1 MMSFGLFHEEEDSL
15 KDLSIE
21 LTSHKEWLDRI
32 KIQGNKPEDWAEF
45 IEHIKAQI
53 SVPYESFWNRYI
65 CDLYVMAFKTIQG
78 KCNVMFVKLFID
90 YANLK
95 SEDNAD
101 DGRILFSQA
110 RSIARKFSIAH
121 IAAAEFELK
130 QGNKAKCQKILEKA
144 EIFGAEPV
152 DLLKKAIKNLNAGKS
167 YLLTA
172 DEKAHYFEQKNEKVE
187 EKPSLTSSMSL
198 PEGSN
203 KNKFLTDIMASQAP
217 VIGRIK
223 SVPHTASEKVSQPPD
238 PFGSSEK
245 WVSGSLL
252 SEKWGSSGNFPSSD
266 RRLSSILSGP
276 DRRLS
281 SIHNVVDRRL
291 SSIHSVTDR
300 RISNIH
306 STASH
311 GLAEKPPLTT
321 SSSSSLLA
329 HHMTPDCNKPHGNT
343 DSSGSSSSSISKL
356 VNVTSMPRRVKIKS
370 KSQYDFDDDS
380 DEDNNTVYNFKSS
393 MSSAMVGRSFNNKF
407 QSDPITEEDDAI
419 DSSKS
424 SIKGQ
429 ECSKNDKIDQESHN
443 IFQINE
449 RNVQD
454 KINSN
459 VNDTESDKED
469 DDFPQFPALSKFSLG
484 FMRNRGEAPYLLSAS
499 SSLSTSALSASTSC
513 IAGEKSKLSAS
524 SVGLSKS
531 RSTLNQLLL
540 ETDNLLA
547 STNVAPHVFVE
558 PKPVTNIVR
567 PTQAKCH
574 PDTPRPGTG
583 TPPVAASKEDNIA
596 PPSRRCLG
604 ISLDTAV
611 KASSPSTC
619 DSSTLS
625 ETLKASM
632 ITVRENI
639 NDTVLFEGKPV
650 DNILTASAT
659 KHKIPQESTLS
670 SSSSSLAKK
679 PVMSNISHFDNR
691 DKADIALFQPNSA
704 VAVSC
709 DKENQPSSF
718 VTPAKFKT
726 HIESSQHHF
735 QERLSESIEVTPQL
749 VKFKPDGLSES
760 AVERVKPHADTD
772 TVEQLEKAKSVDSG
786 QAYKQQKLL
795 PDKTPNHPNKAL
807 AHDELREAGEAVI
820 LECKPDVNQKPR
832 ILQKQLMS
840 DNLSL
845 SCNEKP
851 KLNSDGHHL
860 GVDAKFN
867 SLSQQSVVLAPKKE
881 QPLRNNAQG
890 CENEFVAPQPLM
902 DKRKINKGPNDQ
914 AQLEKH
920 PSKSLQPKTQMQP
933 QKPAQGKPIAQ
944 QNREENPVASSQGPV
959 TYTLNLNQPIQG
971 KKPRSLIVNGKTYM
985 ILKMV
990 GRGGSSKVYQVLDQ
1004 SYNMLAVKHIDFE
1017 GATEATIQSY
1027 MNEVTLL
1034 KRLQY
1039 SDLVVKL
1046 FDYELDYTENCLY
1059 LVLECG
1065 ETDLA
1070 TMFKNRTKKERVPRE
1085 MVKFYWGEMLR
1096 AVQVL
1101 HKEGIVHSDLKP
1113 ANFLI
1118 VGGNLKLIDFGIA
1131 GVIQND
1137 RTSMTRDTQMGTLNY
1152 MSPETIMEMQSDT
1165 GSRLHKFK
1173 ISVKSDVWSLGCI
1186 LYSMIYGKTPFQHIT
1201 NPTMKLQAIINASHH
1216 IEFGDE
1222 YDTDLLDTM
1231 KRCLRR
1237 NPKERLSIGELL
1249 QHPYLAE
1256 KTKAVPTE
1264 ENVTNSPS
1272 GDMNNLVADVHSIL
1286 KKLADTNV
1294 ASPNTIKT
1302 LKQTLQQLGPKKE
1315 MNEVLNQLPNNKKCS
1330 SPDVNSKP
1338 EIIRKVEPKQ
1348 KFANGGVKE
1357 VRAPLQCLNLKDL
1370 RREKVGK
1377 DS

>member
-1 MMSFGLFHEEEDSL
+1 
-15 KDLSIE
+15 
-21 LTSHKEWLDRI
+21 
-32 KIQGNKPEDWAEF
+32 
-45 IEHIKAQI
+45 
-53 SVPYESFWNRYI
+53 
-65 CDLYVMAFKTIQG
+65 
-78 KCNVMFVKLFID
+78 
-90 YANLK
+90 
-95 SEDNAD
+95 
-101 DGRILFSQA
+101 
-110 RSIARKFSIAH
+110 
-121 IAAAEFELK
+121 
-130 QGNKAKCQKILEKA
+130 
-144 EIFGAEPV
+144 
-152 DLLKKAIKNLNAGKS
+152 
-167 YLLTA
+167 
-172 DEKAHYFEQKNEKVE
+172 
-187 EKPSLTSSMSL
+187 
-198 PEGSN
+198 
-203 KNKFLTDIMASQAP
+203 
-217 VIGRIK
+217 
-223 SVPHTASEKVSQPPD
+223 
-238 PFGSSEK
+238 
-245 WVSGSLL
+245 
-252 SEKWGSSGNFPSSD
+252 
-266 RRLSSILSGP
+266 
-276 DRRLS
+276 
-281 SIHNVVDRRL
+281 
-291 SSIHSVTDR
+291 
-300 RISNIH
+300 
-306 STASH
+306 
-311 GLAEKPPLTT
+311 
-321 SSSSSLLA
+321 
-329 HHMTPDCNKPHGNT
+329 
-343 DSSGSSSSSISKL
+343 
-356 VNVTSMPRRVKIKS
+356 
-370 KSQYDFDDDS
+370 
-380 DEDNNTVYNFKSS
+380 
-393 MSSAMVGRSFNNKF
+393 MVGRSFNNKF

-625 ETLKASM
+625 ETLKASI

-944 QNREENPVASSQGPV
+944 QNR
-959 TYTLNLNQPIQG
+959 
-971 KKPRSLIVNGKTYM
+971 
-985 ILKMV
+985 
-990 GRGGSSKVYQVLDQ
+990 
-1004 SYNMLAVKHIDFE
+1004 
-1017 GATEATIQSY
+1017 
-1027 MNEVTLL
+1027 
-1034 KRLQY
+1034 
-1039 SDLVVKL
+1039 
-1046 FDYELDYTENCLY
+1046 
-1059 LVLECG
+1059 
-1065 ETDLA
+1065 
-1070 TMFKNRTKKERVPRE
+1070 
-1085 MVKFYWGEMLR
+1085 
-1096 AVQVL
+1096 
-1101 HKEGIVHSDLKP
+1101 
-1113 ANFLI
+1113 
-1118 VGGNLKLIDFGIA
+1118 
-1131 GVIQND
+1131 
-1137 RTSMTRDTQMGTLNY
+1137 
-1152 MSPETIMEMQSDT
+1152 
-1165 GSRLHKFK
+1165 
-1173 ISVKSDVWSLGCI
+1173 
-1186 LYSMIYGKTPFQHIT
+1186 
-1201 NPTMKLQAIINASHH
+1201 
-1216 IEFGDE
+1216 
-1222 YDTDLLDTM
+1222 
-1231 KRCLRR
+1231 
-1237 NPKERLSIGELL
+1237 
-1249 QHPYLAE
+1249 
-1256 KTKAVPTE
+1256 
-1264 ENVTNSPS
+1264 
-1272 GDMNNLVADVHSIL
+1272 
-1286 KKLADTNV
+1286 
-1294 ASPNTIKT
+1294 
-1302 LKQTLQQLGPKKE
+1302 
-1315 MNEVLNQLPNNKKCS
+1315 
-1330 SPDVNSKP
+1330 
-1338 EIIRKVEPKQ
+1338 
-1348 KFANGGVKE
+1348 
-1357 VRAPLQCLNLKDL
+1357 
-1370 RREKVGK
+1370 
-1377 DS
+1377 